1 MAAITV
7 RPMSAIGFGL
17 MTIYSLV
24 FFVKDLKRS
33 SSLDGEV
40 DA

>member
-1 MAAITV
+1 
-7 RPMSAIGFGL
+7 